1 MVCVFSDSRFMWNY
15 TGAGSAVISV
25 QQQFTESPYHETE
38 SDIAVKL
45 SLRDQR
51 NGRCSENVL
60 HLPHQNQL
68 FVLCEWHKTQ
78 IVSVSC
84 RGSMPGIFPLSG
96 KFHFFPS
103 ICLSLRLRTGLTR
116 SENINMSE
124 CGNIRWFLGQ
134 IHITIH
140 RRINMLA
147 FLNSD
152 IWVRLGVK
160 HLGWQQKQKQMLV

>member
-1 MVCVFSDSRFMWNY
+1 MVCVFLDSRFMWNY

-45 SLRDQR
+45 LLRDQR
-51 NGRCSENVL
+51 NGRCSENVVN
-60 HLPHQNQL
+60 LPHQNQL
-68 FVLCEWHKTQ
+68 FVLWSGTRLQFHL
-78 IVSVSC
+78 
-84 RGSMPGIFPLSG
+84 RFNAWYFPLSG

-116 SENINMSE
+116 GENKHVRTWHI
-124 CGNIRWFLGQ
+124 GWFLGQ
-134 IHITIH
+134 ILITIY
-140 RRINMLA
+140 RKINMLA

-152 IWVRLGVK
+152 IWVSLGVK
-160 HLGWQQKQKQMLV
+160 QSGLATKNCRFEAYN